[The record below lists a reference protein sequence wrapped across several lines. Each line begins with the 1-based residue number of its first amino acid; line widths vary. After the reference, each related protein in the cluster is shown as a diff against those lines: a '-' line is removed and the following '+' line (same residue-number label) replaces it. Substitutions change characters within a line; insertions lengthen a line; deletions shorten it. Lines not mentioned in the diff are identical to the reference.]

1 MSGRY
6 VRQSSFRHV
15 FGTPAKPEGQFTGV
29 NPACNGDGDFICAN
43 DKFLAYAS
51 AGGGGPVVV
60 LPLNKPGR
68 LGAKLPT
75 VSVHKAAVLDHQFH
89 PFIPTMLATAA
100 EDGYVK
106 VSSIPEDGLTE
117 NVEKALVTLEG
128 HSKKVAIIKFHP
140 TANNI
145 LASASYDTLFKVW
158 DIEAQAEA
166 LNFED
171 HTDVILS
178 FDWNADGSQ
187 VATTSKDK
195 KIRVFDP
202 RDAKS
207 VVSAEG
213 FAGTK
218 RASVVWASN
227 QEKLLGVGFSKTS
240 VRQYGVWDPRN
251 LSTPLGI
258 TDLDQSA
265 GVIIPFY
272 DPDNSILYLAG
283 KGDASIRYFEL
294 VKEKP
299 YLHFLSEFRDTKSQQ
314 GVAWLPKRAC
324 DTTKCEIAIC
334 LRLMKDAIVP
344 ISFQVPRKSD
354 LFQKDLFPD
363 AYAGVPS
370 LEAKEYLGGDNKA
383 PVVKSMKPG
392 AASAETHTV
401 KAFTAKTSP
410 HELQA
415 ENDKLKARVAE
426 LEAELAKL
434 QG

>member
-1 MSGRY
+1 

-15 FGTPAKPEGQFTGV
+15 FGTPAKPEGQFLGV
-29 NPACNGDGDFICAN
+29 TPACNGDGDFICAN

-68 LGAKLPT
+68 LGKLPT
-75 VSVHKAAVLDHQFH
+75 IQVHKASVLDHAFH
-89 PFIPTMLATAA
+89 PFLNTLIATAG

-106 VSSIPEDGLTE
+106 VSQFPEEGLTE
-117 NVEKALVTLEG
+117 NIDKAIVTLEG
-128 HSKKVAIIKFHP
+128 HSKKVAFVKFHP

-145 LASASYDTLFKVW
+145 LASASHDALVKIW

-166 LNFED
+166 LNVEAHPEVVQSLDF
-171 HTDVILS
+171 S
-178 FDWNADGSQ
+178 YDGSQ
-187 VATTSKDK
+187 ICTTCKDK

-202 RDAKS
+202 RDGKS
-207 VVSAEG
+207 VASAEG

-218 RASVVWASN
+218 RSSVVWASN
-227 QEKLLGVGFSKTS
+227 QEKILGVGFSKTS
-240 VRQYGVWDPRN
+240 VRQCGVWDPKN
-251 LSTPLGI
+251 LSTPLNI
-258 TDLDQSA
+258 MDLDQSA
-265 GVIIPFY
+265 GVVIPFY

-294 VKEKP
+294 TKEKP
-299 YLHFLSEFRDTKSQQ
+299 YLHALSEFRDTNSQQ

-324 DTTKCEIAIC
+324 DTTKCEIAHC
-334 LRLMKDAIVP
+334 LRLMKDSVVP

-370 LEAKEYLGGDNKA
+370 MEAKEYLAGENRA
-383 PVVKSMKPG
+383 PKLKSMKPG
-392 AASAETHTV
+392 TAQETVVVKTFSA
-401 KAFTAKTSP
+401 KKSP
-410 HELQA
+410 QELEA
-415 ENDKLKARVAE
+415 ENEKLKARVAQ
-426 LEAELAKL
+426 LEAELARLKA
-434 QG
+434 

>member
-29 NPACNGDGDFICAN
+29 NPACNGDGDYICGN

-60 LPLNKPGR
+60 LNLNKPGR

-75 VSVHKAAVLDHQFH
+75 VSVHKASVLDHQFH
-89 PFIPTMLATAA
+89 PFIPTMLATAG

-106 VSSIPEDGLTE
+106 VTQLPEEGLTD
-117 NVEKALVTLEG
+117 NIEKAIVTLEG
-128 HSKKVAIIKFHP
+128 HSKKVAFIKFHP

-178 FDWNADGSQ
+178 LDWNADGSQ
-187 VATTSKDK
+187 VATTAKDK
-195 KIRVFDP
+195 KIRIFDP
-202 RDAKS
+202 RDGKS
-207 VVSAEG
+207 VQSCEG

-227 QEKLLGVGFSKTS
+227 HEKLLGVGFSKTS
-240 VRQYGVWDPRN
+240 VRQYGVWDPKK
-251 LSTPLGI
+251 LDTPLNV

-272 DPDNSILYLAG
+272 DPDNSILYLSG
-283 KGDASIRYFEL
+283 KGDASIKYFEL

-314 GVAWLPKRAC
+314 GVAWLPKRSC

-370 LEAKEYLGGDNKA
+370 LEAKEYLSGSNKE
-383 PVVKSMKPG
+383 PKLKSMKPG
-392 AASAETHTV
+392 SASAETTTV
-401 KAFTAKTSP
+401 KTFTAKTSP
-410 HELQA
+410 QELQA

-434 QG
+434 KG